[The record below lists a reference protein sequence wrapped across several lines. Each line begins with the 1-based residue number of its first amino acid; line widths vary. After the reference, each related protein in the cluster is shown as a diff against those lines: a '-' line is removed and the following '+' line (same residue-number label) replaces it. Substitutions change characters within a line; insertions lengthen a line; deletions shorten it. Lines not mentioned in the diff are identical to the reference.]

1 MTPDDV
7 GPLRV
12 TVALLTFR
20 RPADLAEALALVLA
34 QLDDAPGCTVDVL
47 VVDNDP
53 GGSGG
58 PAVRALRGN
67 RGLDGDRVLDRDRVL
82 DGDRVRHVVEP
93 EPGIAAGRN
102 RVLDETAGSDLL
114 VFVDDDERP
123 HPGWLAGLLDTRA
136 RTGAAAV
143 AGAVVSG
150 FDGPLDPWI
159 AAGRFFDRRRL
170 PTGTRIDTA
179 ATNNL
184 LLDLRVTRR
193 LGLRFDAGL
202 GLSGGSDTAFTR
214 SLTRA
219 GELMV
224 WCDEA
229 VVTDRVPTSR
239 MTRRWVLHRAWRMG
253 NSSTVVDVRLAVDA
267 RSRLRARG
275 HGCAAG
281 VPRALVGAAR
291 FGVGVLT
298 RSTEQRSRGLRT
310 AARGAGMVAG
320 AFGHVYQE
328 YGR

>member
-1 MTPDDV
+1 MTPADD

-20 RPADLAEALALVLA
+20 RPADLAEALPLVLD
-34 QLDDAPGCTVDVL
+34 QIRDVPPGCTVDVL

-53 GGSGG
+53 AGTGG
-58 PAVRALRGN
+58 PVVRAL
-67 RGLDGDRVLDRDRVL
+67 DGSPGRAPGGAPG
-82 DGDRVRHVVEP
+82 GDRVRHVVEP

-114 VFVDDDERP
+114 VFLDDDERP
-123 HPGWLAGLLDTRA
+123 HPGWLAGLLATRA

-159 AAGRFFDRRRL
+159 TAGRFFDRRRL

-193 LGLRFDAGL
+193 LGLRFDPGL

-229 VVTDRVPTSR
+229 VVTDRVPTAR
-239 MTRRWVLHRAWRMG
+239 MTRRWVLNRAWRMG
-253 NSSTVVDVRLAVDA
+253 NSSTVVDVRLAGGA
-267 RSRLRARG
+267 RSRLAARG
-275 HGCAAG
+275 QGCAKG
-281 VPRALVGAAR
+281 VPRALGGAAR
-291 FGVGVLT
+291 FGVGLVT

>member
-1 MTPDDV
+1 MTAAGDAAQPV
-7 GPLRV
+7 LRV

-20 RPADLAEALALVLA
+20 RPADLAEALPLVLQ
-34 QLDDAPGCTVDVL
+34 QLDEAPADRTVDVL

-53 GGSGG
+53 AGSGG
-58 PAVRALRGN
+58 PVVRALA
-67 RGLDGDRVLDRDRVL
+67 DS
-82 DGDRVRHVVEP
+82 RVRHVVEP

-102 RVLDETAGSDLL
+102 RVLDETTASDLL
-114 VFVDDDERP
+114 VFLDDDERP
-123 HPGWLAGLLDTRA
+123 HAGWLARLLATHA

-219 GELMV
+219 GGLMV

-239 MTRRWVLHRAWRMG
+239 MTRRWVLNRAWRMG
-253 NSSTVVDVRLAVDA
+253 NSSTVVDVRLADDS
-267 RSRLRARG
+267 RSRLLARA
-275 HGCAAG
+275 HGCAHG
-281 VPRALVGAAR
+281 IPRALGGAAR
-291 FGVGVLT
+291 FGIGVVT